1 MAMASLTI
9 ARTYQRFF
17 DTHPNYTLAVTGG
30 TLNGLGDIVAQI
42 SQNALAED
50 HERRPGW
57 DAARTLRF
65 FCFGFGLK
73 RKFPLRRR
81 RTQRISFKA
90 LSKRVA
96 ADQLVMAP
104 IGVRSRDCV
113 KVLIFDCIQHTQLV
127 IFVGSMGIM
136 EGRSTSQIREKYA
149 DMYSTALLA
158 NWRAWPL
165 AQLINFRYMPLPY
178 RIPFQSTC
186 GVFWTLYLSILN
198 AKEDE
203 RQDREAAMRQRLR

>member
-1 MAMASLTI
+1 MATAASLTI
-9 ARTYQRFF
+9 ARAYQHFF
-17 DTHPNYTLAVTGG
+17 DTHPNCTLALTGG
-30 TLNGLGDIVAQI
+30 TLNAFGDIVAQF
-42 SQNALAED
+42 SQNALADD
-50 HERRPGW
+50 HRIRSAW

-65 FCFGFGLK
+65 FCFGFGLSPLLGRWNVFLE

-81 RTQRISFKA
+81 RAQGKVSIKA

-104 IGVRSRDCV
+104 LG
-113 KVLIFDCIQHTQLV
+113 LV

-136 EGRSTSQIREKYA
+136 EGRSTTQIREKYA
-149 DMYSTALLA
+149 DMYTPALLT
-158 NWRAWPL
+158 NWKIWPI

-198 AKEDE
+198 AREDD
-203 RQDREAAMRQRLR
+203 RQDREAAMRCSIH